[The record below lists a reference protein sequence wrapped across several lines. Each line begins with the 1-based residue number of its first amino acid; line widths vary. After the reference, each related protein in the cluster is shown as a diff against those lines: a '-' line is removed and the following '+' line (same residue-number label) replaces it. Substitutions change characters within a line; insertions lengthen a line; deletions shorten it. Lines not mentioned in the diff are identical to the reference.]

1 MAQEQEQ
8 QQVEQQD
15 PIVES
20 TVEQQVTLQEEAV
33 EEGVEAS
40 ESVDWEAEA
49 KKFQSMYD
57 KKVAEHENLKQDSSD
72 LLQLRQVLS
81 EKPELVNVIEKS
93 LAGESV
99 EDKGMEGSTTPDN
112 FDPWDAYYKPDSE
125 SYKFRVSQEKKLV
138 HETVDNELAKLQNQM
153 AMNNLKTE
161 LVSKHNLGADDAEKF
176 LQFATTPKANLP
188 IETLI
193 KVWKE
198 GEGKGAAAA
207 GQRRG
212 RGAGR
217 RQRVRGHRGPTIAS
231 REDAEEDP
239 PGRER
244 RLHVTWCTEEE
255 RGSRLVRR
263 LMNRKR
269 FAA

>member
-1 MAQEQEQ
+1 MAKEQDK

-15 PIVES
+15 PIVEG
-20 TVEQQVTLQEEAV
+20 VGNEQTISIEPQQ

-40 ESVDWEAEA
+40 EAVDWEGEA

-57 KKVAEHENLKQDSSD
+57 KKVAEHENLKKDSND

-81 EKPELVNVIEKS
+81 DKPELVDIIEKS
-93 LAGESV
+93 LAGESI
-99 EDKGMEGSTTPDN
+99 EDKANEGSTTPDN
-112 FDPWDAYYKPDSE
+112 FDPWDAYYKPESE

-153 AMNNLKTE
+153 AMNNLKSE
-161 LVSKHNLGADDAEKF
+161 LVSEHNLGKEDAERF

-198 GEGKGAAAA
+198 GEGKGAKQSENLEAVKKAKSIPKPA
-207 GQRRG
+207 GVLQGGQQPQKSEQDQVWDRVMN
-212 RGAGR
+212 AGR
-217 RQRVRGHRGPTIAS
+217 IGRIAK
-231 REDAEEDP
+231 
-239 PGRER
+239 
-244 RLHVTWCTEEE
+244 
-255 RGSRLVRR
+255 
-263 LMNRKR
+263 N
-269 FAA
+269 

>member
-1 MAQEQEQ
+1 MAKEEQ

-20 TVEQQVTLQEEAV
+20 VVEQEVALEEPTQQEGVNASEEA
-33 EEGVEAS
+33 
-40 ESVDWEAEA
+40 DWESEA

-57 KKVAEHENLKQDSSD
+57 KKVAEHENLKKDSSD

-81 EKPELVNVIEKS
+81 EKPELVDVIEKS

-99 EDKGMEGSTTPDN
+99 EGNDAGESTTPEN

-198 GEGKGAAAA
+198 GEGKGAKQSENMEAVKKAKSIPKPA
-207 GQRRG
+207 GVLQG
-212 RGAGR
+212 GEI
-217 RQRVRGHRGPTIAS
+217 QQES
-231 REDAEEDP
+231 EEDQVWNRVMAV
-239 PGRER
+239 GKR
-244 RLHVTWCTEEE
+244 
-255 RGSRLVRR
+255 SRIA
-263 LMNRKR
+263 K
-269 FAA
+269 

>member
-1 MAQEQEQ
+1 MAKEQEQ
-8 QQVEQQD
+8 QQVEQKD

-20 TVEQQVTLQEEAV
+20 AVEQEVVLQEPAQ

-40 ESVDWEAEA
+40 EAVDWEGEA

-57 KKVAEHENLKQDSSD
+57 KKVAEHENLKRDSSD
-72 LLQLRQVLS
+72 LMNLKQALAD
-81 EKPELVNVIEKS
+81 KPELVDVIERGLS
-93 LAGESV
+93 GESV

-138 HETVDNELAKLQNQM
+138 HETVDNELAKLQNHM

-198 GEGKGAAAA
+198 NEGKGATQNENLETVRKTKSIPKPA
-207 GQRRG
+207 GVLQGGEQPQKSEGDQVWDRIM
-212 RGAGR
+212 GANKR
-217 RQRVRGHRGPTIAS
+217 SRIA
-231 REDAEEDP
+231 
-239 PGRER
+239 
-244 RLHVTWCTEEE
+244 
-255 RGSRLVRR
+255 
-263 LMNRKR
+263 K
-269 FAA
+269 

>member
-1 MAQEQEQ
+1 MAKEQEQ
-8 QQVEQQD
+8 QQVEQQVD

-20 TVEQQVTLQEEAV
+20 AVEQQVSLEDNIEEQG
-33 EEGVEAS
+33 EETSEAM
-40 ESVDWEAEA
+40 DWESEA

-72 LLQLRQVLS
+72 LMQLKQVLN

-99 EDKGMEGSTTPDN
+99 EGKKEEGSTTPDN
-112 FDPWDAYYKPDSE
+112 FDPWDAYYKPDSD

-198 GEGKGAAAA
+198 NEGKGATQNENLETVRKTKSIPKPA
-207 GQRRG
+207 GVLQGGEQPQKSEGDQVWDRIM
-212 RGAGR
+212 GANKR
-217 RQRVRGHRGPTIAS
+217 SRIA
-231 REDAEEDP
+231 
-239 PGRER
+239 
-244 RLHVTWCTEEE
+244 
-255 RGSRLVRR
+255 
-263 LMNRKR
+263 K
-269 FAA
+269 

>member
-1 MAQEQEQ
+1 MAKEQEQ
-8 QQVEQQD
+8 QQVEQQVD

-20 TVEQQVTLQEEAV
+20 AVEQQVSLEDNIEEQG
-33 EEGVEAS
+33 EETSEAM
-40 ESVDWEAEA
+40 DWESEA

-72 LLQLRQVLS
+72 LMQLKQVLN

-99 EDKGMEGSTTPDN
+99 EGKKEEASTTPDN

-198 GEGKGAAAA
+198 NEGKGVKQNENLETVRKTKSIPKPA
-207 GQRRG
+207 GVLQGGEQPQKSEGDQVWDRIM
-212 RGAGR
+212 GANKR
-217 RQRVRGHRGPTIAS
+217 SRIA
-231 REDAEEDP
+231 
-239 PGRER
+239 
-244 RLHVTWCTEEE
+244 
-255 RGSRLVRR
+255 
-263 LMNRKR
+263 K
-269 FAA
+269 

>member
-1 MAQEQEQ
+1 MAKEQEQ
-8 QQVEQQD
+8 QQVEQKLD

-20 TVEQQVTLQEEAV
+20 TVEEQFSLQEETV

-40 ESVDWEAEA
+40 ESVDWESEA

-57 KKVAEHENLKQDSSD
+57 KKVAEHENLRKESD
-72 LLQLRQVLS
+72 DLIQLRNALS
-81 EKPELVNVIEKS
+81 ERPELVDMIEKGLS
-93 LAGESV
+93 GESV
-99 EDKGMEGSTTPDN
+99 EDKGMEGSTTPEN

-153 AMNNLKTE
+153 AMNNLKSE
-161 LVSKHNLGADDAEKF
+161 LVSKHNLGADDAERF

-198 GEGKGAAAA
+198 NEGKGAQVSENMEVVKKTKSIPKPA
-207 GQRRG
+207 GVLQGGQQPQKSEADQVWDRVMN
-212 RGAGR
+212 AGR
-217 RQRVRGHRGPTIAS
+217 IGRIAK
-231 REDAEEDP
+231 
-239 PGRER
+239 
-244 RLHVTWCTEEE
+244 
-255 RGSRLVRR
+255 
-263 LMNRKR
+263 N
-269 FAA
+269 

>member
-1 MAQEQEQ
+1 MAKEQEQ
-8 QQVEQQD
+8 QQVEQQVD

-20 TVEQQVTLQEEAV
+20 AVEQQVSLEDNIEEQG
-33 EEGVEAS
+33 EETSEAM
-40 ESVDWEAEA
+40 DWESEA

-72 LLQLRQVLS
+72 LMQLKQVLN

-99 EDKGMEGSTTPDN
+99 EGKKEEASTTPDN

-198 GEGKGAAAA
+198 NEGKGATQNENLETVRKTKSIPKPA
-207 GQRRG
+207 GVLQGGEQPQKSEADQVWDRVMNAGKIG
-212 RGAGR
+212 R
-217 RQRVRGHRGPTIAS
+217 IA
-231 REDAEEDP
+231 
-239 PGRER
+239 
-244 RLHVTWCTEEE
+244 
-255 RGSRLVRR
+255 
-263 LMNRKR
+263 K
-269 FAA
+269 

>member
-1 MAQEQEQ
+1 MAKEQEQ
-8 QQVEQQD
+8 QQVEQQVD

-20 TVEQQVTLQEEAV
+20 AVEQQVSLEDNIEEQG
-33 EEGVEAS
+33 EETSEAM
-40 ESVDWEAEA
+40 DWESEA

-72 LLQLRQVLS
+72 LMQLKQVLN

-99 EDKGMEGSTTPDN
+99 EGKKEEASTTPDN

-198 GEGKGAAAA
+198 NEGKGATQNENLETVRKTKSIPKPA
-207 GQRRG
+207 GVLQGGEQPQKSEGDQVWDRIM
-212 RGAGR
+212 GANKR
-217 RQRVRGHRGPTIAS
+217 SRIA
-231 REDAEEDP
+231 
-239 PGRER
+239 
-244 RLHVTWCTEEE
+244 
-255 RGSRLVRR
+255 
-263 LMNRKR
+263 K
-269 FAA
+269 

>member
-1 MAQEQEQ
+1 MAKEQEQ
-8 QQVEQQD
+8 QQVEQQVD

-20 TVEQQVTLQEEAV
+20 TVEPEISLQEDMPAEGAETSEA
-33 EEGVEAS
+33 
-40 ESVDWEAEA
+40 VDWESEA

-57 KKVAEHENLKQDSSD
+57 KKVAEHENLRKESD
-72 LLQLRQVLS
+72 DLIQLRNALS
-81 EKPELVNVIEKS
+81 EKPELVDMIEKGLS
-93 LAGESV
+93 GESV
-99 EDKGMEGSTTPDN
+99 EDKGAEGSTTPEN

-153 AMNNLKTE
+153 AMNNLKSE

-198 GEGKGAAAA
+198 GEGKGSKQSENMEAVQKAKSIPKPA
-207 GQRRG
+207 GVLQGGQQPQKSEEDQVWDRVMN
-212 RGAGR
+212 AGR
-217 RQRVRGHRGPTIAS
+217 V
-231 REDAEEDP
+231 
-239 PGRER
+239 GR
-244 RLHVTWCTEEE
+244 LAK
-255 RGSRLVRR
+255 
-263 LMNRKR
+263 N
-269 FAA
+269 

>member
-1 MAQEQEQ
+1 MAKEQEQ
-8 QQVEQQD
+8 QQVQTQD

-20 TVEQQVTLQEEAV
+20 TVEQKVTSEEPA
-33 EEGVEAS
+33 EQSGVETS
-40 ESVDWEAEA
+40 EEVNWEGEA

-57 KKVAEHENLKQDSSD
+57 KKVAEHENLKRDSSD
-72 LLQLRQVLS
+72 LMNLKQALS
-81 EKPELVNVIEKS
+81 DKPELVDVIEKGLS
-93 LAGESV
+93 GESV

-138 HETVDNELAKLQNQM
+138 HETVDNELAKLQSQM

-176 LQFATTPKANLP
+176 LEFATTPKANLP

-198 GEGKGAAAA
+198 NEGKGVKQNENLEAVKKTKSIPKPA
-207 GQRRG
+207 GVLQGGEQPQKSEADQVWDRVMNAGKIG
-212 RGAGR
+212 R
-217 RQRVRGHRGPTIAS
+217 IA
-231 REDAEEDP
+231 
-239 PGRER
+239 
-244 RLHVTWCTEEE
+244 
-255 RGSRLVRR
+255 
-263 LMNRKR
+263 K
-269 FAA
+269 

>member
-1 MAQEQEQ
+1 MAKEQEQ
-8 QQVEQQD
+8 QQVEQQLD

-20 TVEQQVTLQEEAV
+20 TVEEQFSLQEETV

-40 ESVDWEAEA
+40 ESVDWESEA

-57 KKVAEHENLKQDSSD
+57 KKVAEHENLRKDSDD
-72 LLQLRQVLS
+72 LIRLRNALS
-81 EKPELVNVIEKS
+81 ERPELVDMIEKGLS
-93 LAGESV
+93 GESV
-99 EDKGMEGSTTPDN
+99 EDKGMEGSTTPEN

-153 AMNNLKTE
+153 AMNNLKSE
-161 LVSKHNLGADDAEKF
+161 LVSKHNLGADDAERF

-198 GEGKGAAAA
+198 NEGKGAQVSENMEVVKKTKSIPKPA
-207 GQRRG
+207 GVLQGGQQPQKSEADQVWDRVMN
-212 RGAGR
+212 AGR
-217 RQRVRGHRGPTIAS
+217 IGRIAK
-231 REDAEEDP
+231 
-239 PGRER
+239 
-244 RLHVTWCTEEE
+244 
-255 RGSRLVRR
+255 
-263 LMNRKR
+263 N
-269 FAA
+269 

>member
-1 MAQEQEQ
+1 MATEQEQ

-15 PIVES
+15 PIVEGVGNEPTIS
-20 TVEQQVTLQEEAV
+20 METQQ

-40 ESVDWEAEA
+40 EAVDWEGEA

-57 KKVAEHENLKQDSSD
+57 KKVAEHENLKKQSND

-81 EKPELVNVIEKS
+81 EKPELVDVIEKS
-93 LAGESV
+93 LAGESI
-99 EDKGMEGSTTPDN
+99 ESTESESTTPED

-161 LVSKHNLGADDAEKF
+161 LVSKYNLGSDDAERF

-198 GEGKGAAAA
+198 GEGGGVKKTENLEAVQKAKSIPRPA
-207 GQRRG
+207 GVLQGGQQPQKSEADQVWDRVMNARRIG
-212 RGAGR
+212 R
-217 RQRVRGHRGPTIAS
+217 IAK
-231 REDAEEDP
+231 
-239 PGRER
+239 
-244 RLHVTWCTEEE
+244 
-255 RGSRLVRR
+255 
-263 LMNRKR
+263 N
-269 FAA
+269 

>member
-1 MAQEQEQ
+1 MAKEEQ
-8 QQVEQQD
+8 QQVQTQD

-20 TVEQQVTLQEEAV
+20 TVEQKVTSEEPA
-33 EEGVEAS
+33 EQSGVETS
-40 ESVDWEAEA
+40 EEVNWEGEA

-57 KKVAEHENLKQDSSD
+57 KKVAEHENLKNDSND

-81 EKPELVNVIEKS
+81 EKPELVDVIEKS

-99 EDKGMEGSTTPDN
+99 EGNMSEESTTPDS

-161 LVSKHNLGADDAEKF
+161 LVSKHNLQSDDAEKF

-198 GEGKGAAAA
+198 GEGKGVKTSENMEAVKKSKSNPKPA
-207 GQRRG
+207 GVLQGGEQPQPSEDDQVWSRVMAVG
-212 RGAGR
+212 RQSKLA
-217 RQRVRGHRGPTIAS
+217 
-231 REDAEEDP
+231 
-239 PGRER
+239 
-244 RLHVTWCTEEE
+244 
-255 RGSRLVRR
+255 
-263 LMNRKR
+263 K
-269 FAA
+269 